1 MKLAE
6 ALILRSD
13 LQKRAEQLKARL
25 NRNVKVQEGD
35 APAEDPAEL
44 LKELDQV
51 LTELESIIR
60 KINHTNANTPFSDDM
75 KLSDALTKRDI
86 LGMRREIL
94 SNAVELASIKQDRFS
109 RSEVKFFSTINVS
122 QVQKEIDNL
131 SKAYRELDTKIQEL
145 NWKTDVIES

>member
-13 LQKRAEQLKARL
+13 LQKRIEQLKVRL

-35 APAEDPAEL
+35 TPAEDPIEI
-44 LKELDQV
+44 LKELDQL

-60 KINHTNANTPFSDDM
+60 KINYTNSLTSFSDEM
-75 KLSDALTKRDI
+75 RLSDALTKRDI

-94 SNAVELASIKQDRFS
+94 SEAANYASIRQDRYS
-109 RSEVKFFSTINVS
+109 KSEVKFFATINVS
-122 QVQKEIDNL
+122 QIQKEIDKL
-131 SKAYRELDTKIQEL
+131 SKEYRELDTKIQEL
-145 NWKTDVIES
+145 NWKTDVPE

>member
-13 LQKRAEQLKARL
+13 LQKRIEQLKVRL

-35 APAEDPAEL
+35 APAENPVEL
-44 LKELDQV
+44 FKELDQ
-51 LTELESIIR
+51 LLAELEIIIQ
-60 KINHTNANTPFSDDM
+60 KINKTNSATPFTADM

-94 SNAVELASIKQDRFS
+94 SEAVNAASIKQDRYS
-109 RSEVKFFSTINVS
+109 KSEVKFFSTINIA
-122 QVQKEIDNL
+122 QVQKEVDKI
-131 SKAYRELDTKIQEL
+131 SKEFRELDTRIQEM
-145 NWKTDVIES
+145 NWRTDLIE